1 MAPCWSAKEVFASL
15 DLLCTVAVKHL
26 IFIIASNFISSEL
39 MEEGLK
45 KPEFYRFGWKSLSYF
60 LLMPESSCHKF

>member
-45 KPEFYRFGWKSLSYF
+45 NTRVLSVWIEITF
-60 LLMPESSCHKF
+60 LFSSNA